1 MQLAVLPPTAL
12 GHICWSV
19 DCVLFGE
26 GIFFVVFFIVLTN
39 CALQQQANVVRNRH
53 GRVTML
59 TENTEARLLVTKSG
73 LSAEDELLFRVKNTL
88 GKT

>member
-26 GIFFVVFFIVLTN
+26 GFFFFFIVLTN
-39 CALQQQANVVRNRH
+39 CSLQQRANVVRNRH
-53 GRVTML
+53 GCVMML
-59 TENTEARLLVTKSG
+59 TENTEARLLVTKLG
-73 LSAEDELLFRVKNTL
+73 LSAEDVLLFRVKNTL